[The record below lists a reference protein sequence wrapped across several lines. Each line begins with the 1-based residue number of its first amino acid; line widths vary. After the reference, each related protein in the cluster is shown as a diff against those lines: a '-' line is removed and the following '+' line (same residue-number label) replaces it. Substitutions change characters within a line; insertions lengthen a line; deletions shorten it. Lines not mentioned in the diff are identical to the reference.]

1 MRNPS
6 AKFSAFRGLYLVL
19 LAVTMTSFACNRGEQ
34 LAPGD
39 ASIERTTEVVSGW
52 EYRFEEDAGATKAGE
67 ADSGA
72 SGWRPF
78 AGDAIRPFSNRGRIL
93 YIRHATLAA
102 PDCSDPALYFPLVH
116 QSFEARAPGGDK
128 LLYRFGDPDLG
139 AAGYRGWPFHLISLG
154 ESPGIELKIYS
165 DYAQIGVAGSPM
177 IGCRSEIVEDL
188 LREDIDRFVLATIAI
203 TTGIFVLILYIRRRL
218 ELIYFSFGLL
228 AFDAG
233 LYLLS
238 NRTLR
243 LQYILWPAHMVWMYV
258 EYISLYTLPLC
269 LGFYFRQVV
278 SDSRV
283 IRYTVNGMVLFVAG
297 LFAVHLAG
305 VPIYKTIFTF
315 FEVSLVATLLLLFP
329 LMRAVFR
336 GNSEARLIAAGVLAF
351 LLVALYDLSGV
362 LGLIPWPRQLI
373 SYGFAVLLS
382 FLALVVSRRYEEVR
396 SRLHDYSR
404 ELESARNQL
413 AAHATNLEEVVAR
426 RTGRLKR
433 NLERVRWLK
442 RQQDGDYFLI
452 ARLMAPF
459 APRPNVESE
468 ALHGN
473 RLQALQRNRIEEL
486 RTETITV
493 QSYVDQKKKF
503 RFKHWRE
510 EIGGDIS
517 MAAKLRLGDS
527 DCVVCVNADAMGK
540 SIQGAGGAIVLSVAY
555 QAMIERERNR
565 RRITDALEK
574 GDASAADGVDLNIV
588 DPGIGRDPRSWLK
601 ECFLELHRTFL
612 PFEGG
617 MLVTAWMAVLVEGTG
632 ELFWINAEHPGSVL
646 LRDGKAEFL
655 PETGSTGKLGVVGSE
670 DDFTVERL
678 QLQPGDVIVSG
689 SDGRD
694 DILVPAPASGGETA
708 RVMNEDE
715 FRFVRLVAE
724 LEGDLAAIGVA
735 LRQGDSELTD
745 DLSLLSLRYG

>member
-1 MRNPS
+1 GSSR
-6 AKFSAFRGLYLVL
+6 
-19 LAVTMTSFACNRGEQ
+19 SFAVLRGDVRGRGFACFALVAFLSTGAFCARGEQ

-39 ASIERTTEVVSGW
+39 ANIERTTEVPGGW
-52 EYRFEEDAGATKAGE
+52 RYRFGAVQDE
-67 ADSGA
+67 AAPRSEWLAFPD
-72 SGWRPF
+72 
-78 AGDAIRPFSNRGRIL
+78 DTIRPFENRGEIL
-93 YIRHATLAA
+93 YLRHDTLSVPGCAE
-102 PDCSDPALYFPLVH
+102 PALYLPLVH
-116 QSFEARAPGGDK
+116 QSFEARVPGGESV
-128 LLYRFGDPDLG
+128 LYRFGDPDRG
-139 AAGYRGWPFHLISLG
+139 VAGYAGWPFHLVSLG
-154 ESPGIELKIYS
+154 SRPGLELRVYS
-165 DYAQIGVAGSPM
+165 DYAQIGVAGLPA
-177 IGCRSEIVEDL
+177 IGCRGEIIEDL
-188 LREDIDRFVLATIAI
+188 LREDIDRFVLATIAL
-203 TTGIFVLILYIRRRL
+203 TTGVFVLILFFRRRL

-258 EYISLYTLPLC
+258 EYVSLYTLPLC

-278 SDSRV
+278 SGSRV
-283 IRYTVNGMVLFVAG
+283 IRYTVRGMTMFVGA
-297 LFAVHLAG
+297 LFAAHLAG
-305 VPIYKTIFTF
+305 VPIYKTIFPF
-315 FEVSLVATLLLLFP
+315 FQVSLVATLLLLFP
-329 LMRAVFR
+329 LLRAVFL
-336 GNSEARLIAAGVLAF
+336 GNNEARLIAAGVLSF

-362 LGLIPWPRQLI
+362 LGLIPWPRQMI

-396 SRLHDYSR
+396 NRLQDYSR
-404 ELESARNQL
+404 DLEIARNQL
-413 AAHATNLEEVVAR
+413 AEHATNLEEMVAR

-459 APRPNVESE
+459 APRPNIESE
-468 ALHGN
+468 G
-473 RLQALQRNRIEEL
+473 LQRNRIEEL

-527 DCVVCVNADAMGK
+527 DCVVCMNADAMGK
-540 SIQGAGGAIVLSVAY
+540 SIQGAGGALVLSVAY
-555 QAMIERERNR
+555 QAIVERERNR
-565 RRITDALEK
+565 RRITDALTD
-574 GDASAADGVDLNIV
+574 GPGQADGRSGTGSLNETL
-588 DPGIGRDPRSWLK
+588 DPGVSRDPGSWLR

-617 MLVTAWMAVLVEGTG
+617 MLVTAWLAVLVEGTG

-646 LRDGKAEFL
+646 LRDGRAEFL
-655 PETGSTGKLGVVGSE
+655 PESGSTGKLGVAGSE
-670 DDFTVERL
+670 DELTVERMRL
-678 QLQPGDVIVSG
+678 RPGDVIVAG

-694 DILVPAPASGGETA
+694 DVLIPADDGGQG

-715 FRFVRLVAE
+715 FRFLNLVVERA
-724 LEGDLAAIGVA
+724 GDLAAIGAA
-735 LRQGDSELTD
+735 LRQGDGELTD